1 MKTVL
6 NSLVGA
12 YISEEFMI
20 KEFTATGR
28 SLEEA
33 MSAAKLGLHAPDDA
47 LVHTEIV
54 EQKKKKFF
62 GLFGSS
68 EVTVK
73 ASYDDGRKQK
83 KQKQNKPAK
92 KEAPKKNAPKKDAPR
107 REQPAKKAEKPAA
120 RKSAPKPEAASEEK
134 EEVKITEA
142 DVDIKAAE
150 TYLGE
155 MIKGL
160 KVEDAQITG
169 AVVDGVLEITIE
181 CDDYGIIIGH
191 RGETLDSL
199 QYLTSLQVKKASG
212 KYVRVTLNV
221 GNYREKRAET
231 LRNLARKNANY
242 VIRTGRRYTFEPMNP
257 YERRIIHTAV
267 QEIGGV
273 ESMSIGY
280 GQDRK
285 VVIQPIG
292 GAKPQQRGGNRGG
305 RGGASRPAAKP
316 IQKDFTKFGKIEVN
330 TAPAQE
336 TEQTTEE

>member
-1 MKTVL
+1 
-6 NSLVGA
+6 
-12 YISEEFMI
+12 MI

-28 SLEEA
+28 TLDEA
-33 MSAAKLGLHAPDDA
+33 MTAAKLGLHAPSDA
-47 LVHTEIV
+47 LIHTEIV

-73 ASYDDGRKQK
+73 ASYDDGRKPK
-83 KQKQNKPAK
+83 KQKQQKPAK
-92 KEAPKKNAPKKDAPR
+92 KENAPKKDAQKSAPAKK
-107 REQPAKKAEKPAA
+107 EQPAKKAEKPAA
-120 RKSAPKPEAASEEK
+120 KKPEPKPEKAQSEE

-150 TYLGE
+150 AYLGE

-169 AVVDGVLEITIE
+169 AVVDGVLELTIE

-242 VIRTGRRYTFEPMNP
+242 VNRTGRRYTFEPMNP

-267 QEIGGV
+267 QEIEGV

-292 GAKPQQRGGNRGG
+292 GVKQQSRGGNRGG
-305 RGGASRPAAKP
+305 RGGSYSSSPKPAAKP
-316 IQKDFTKFGKIEVN
+316 VQKDFTKFGKIEVP
-330 TAPAQE
+330 APAAE
-336 TEQTTEE
+336 ATEE

>member
-1 MKTVL
+1 MKR
-6 NSLVGA
+6 
-12 YISEEFMI
+12 
-20 KEFTATGR
+20 EFTATGKT
-28 SLEEA
+28 LAEA
-33 MSAAKLGLHAPDDA
+33 IAAAKAGLHAPEDA

-54 EQKKKKFF
+54 EQKKKFL
-62 GLFGSS
+62 GLFGSA
-68 EVTVK
+68 EVTVL
-73 ASYDDGRKQK
+73 ASYDDGRKPK

-92 KEAPKKNAPKKDAPR
+92 KDAPKKDAQKKAPEKK
-107 REQPAKKAEKPAA
+107 EQPAKKAEKPAP
-120 RKSAPKPEAASEEK
+120 KKPAPKAEKAESEK
-134 EEVKITEA
+134 EEIKITEA

-150 TYLGE
+150 AYLGE

-160 KVEDAQITG
+160 KVEGAEITG
-169 AVVDGVLEITIE
+169 AVIDGVLELTIE
-181 CDDYGIIIGH
+181 SDDYGIIIGH

-242 VIRTGRRYTFEPMNP
+242 VNRTGKRHTFEPMNP

-267 QEIGGV
+267 QEIEGV

-292 GAKPQQRGGNRGG
+292 GPRNQSRGGNRGG
-305 RGGASRPAAKP
+305 RGGNSSPKPAAKP
-316 IQKDFTKFGKIEVN
+316 VQKDFTKFGKIEVP
-330 TAPAQE
+330 APAAE
-336 TEQTTEE
+336 ATEETTEE

>member
-1 MKTVL
+1 
-6 NSLVGA
+6 
-12 YISEEFMI
+12 MI

-28 SLEEA
+28 SLDEA
-33 MSAAKLGLHAPDDA
+33 MAAAKLGLHAPEDA

-62 GLFGSS
+62 GLIGSA

-73 ASYDDGRKQK
+73 ASYDDGKKQK
-83 KQKQNKPAK
+83 KQKQQKPAK
-92 KEAPKKNAPKKDAPR
+92 KEAPKKDAPKKEAPKK
-107 REQPAKKAEKPAA
+107 EQPKKAEKPAP
-120 RKSAPKPEAASEEK
+120 KKPETKAAADDEEK
-134 EEVKITEA
+134 EVKITEA

-150 TYLGE
+150 AYLGE

-242 VIRTGRRYTFEPMNP
+242 VNRTGRRYTFEPMNP

-267 QEIGGV
+267 QEIEGV

-292 GAKPQQRGGNRGG
+292 GVKQQSRGGNRGG
-305 RGGASRPAAKP
+305 SRGGSSPKPAAKP
-316 IQKDFTKFGKIEVN
+316 IQKDFTKFGKIEVPAP
-330 TAPAQE
+330 TAE
-336 TEQTTEE
+336 TTEE

>member
-1 MKTVL
+1 
-6 NSLVGA
+6 
-12 YISEEFMI
+12 MI

-28 SLEEA
+28 SLDEA
-33 MSAAKLGLHAPDDA
+33 MAAAKLGLHAPADA
-47 LVHTEIV
+47 LIHTEIV

-73 ASYDDGRKQK
+73 ASYDDGRKPK
-83 KQKQNKPAK
+83 KQKQQKPAN
-92 KEAPKKNAPKKDAPR
+92 KEAPKKDAPKKDAPKK
-107 REQPAKKAEKPAA
+107 EQPAKKAEKPAP
-120 RKSAPKPEAASEEK
+120 KKPAPKAEKADEEI

-150 TYLGE
+150 AYLGE

-199 QYLTSLQVKKASG
+199 QYLTSLQVKKSSG

-242 VIRTGRRYTFEPMNP
+242 VNRTGRRYTFEPMNP

-267 QEIGGV
+267 QEIEGV

-292 GAKPQQRGGNRGG
+292 GVKQQSRGGNRGG
-305 RGGASRPAAKP
+305 RGGNGSAPKAAAKP

-330 TAPAQE
+330 TAPAAE
-336 TEQTTEE
+336 TNEE